1 MARVAALEARA
12 LGPAGGL
19 PISVFPALLAVGFR
33 ASDFRESGF
42 RESGFR
48 SLGFRASG
56 FPASGFR
63 SPGFRGGYP
72 PGAFGLG
79 RAQPAL

>member
-33 ASDFRESGF
+33 ASGF
-42 RESGFR
+42 RDSGFR
-48 SLGFRASG
+48 SLGFRALG